1 MTMKEREESSMEINR
16 VIYNVPTRKRILA
29 LTFNIAFG
37 YLVPVQLLSLLRR
50 KGVKKAT
57 FFLTGE
63 WVRLN
68 PGIAKRI
75 QRMGYEI
82 ASHGHRHEDYTTH
95 SNVWIEREVKAAKRA
110 IFNATGIKT
119 NMIRTP
125 SGDLDSRVIKKL
137 LSMKQTIVHWDTD
150 SLDWKYKN
158 VKKIVQR
165 VIPHIHPGAIVLLHG
180 CDPWT
185 QTLKALPIILK
196 GIKKKGYALVTVN
209 ELLSNLRPKANRK

>member
-1 MTMKEREESSMEINR
+1 MEIDR
-16 VIYNVPTRKRILA
+16 VIYNVPTRRRILS
-29 LTFNIAFG
+29 LTFDIAHG
-37 YLVPVQLLSLLRR
+37 NHVPVQLLSLLKK

-57 FFLTGE
+57 FFLTGK
-63 WVRLN
+63 WVQRN

-75 QRMGYEI
+75 QKMGYEI
-82 ASHGHRHEDYTTH
+82 ASHGHRHENYTAH

-110 IFNATGIKT
+110 ILGATGIKT

-150 SLDWKYKN
+150 SLDWKYTS
-158 VKKIVQR
+158 VKKIVRR

-185 QTLKALPIILK
+185 QTLKALPSILD
-196 GIKKKGYALVTVN
+196 GIKKKSYTLVTVS
-209 ELLSNLRPKANRK
+209 ELLSNSSPKTNRK